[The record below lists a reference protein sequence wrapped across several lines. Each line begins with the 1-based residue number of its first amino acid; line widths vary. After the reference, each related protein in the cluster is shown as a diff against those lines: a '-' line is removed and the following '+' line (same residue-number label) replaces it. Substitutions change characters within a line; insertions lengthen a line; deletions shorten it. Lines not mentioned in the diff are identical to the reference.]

1 MPEEIRASLMQYTA
15 AARAHPP
22 LSREE
27 ESSLVKGWHE
37 QRDEGSRDQ
46 LMRANLRHVVAI
58 AQKYHRY
65 GLPFG
70 DLVAEGN
77 FGMVHAL
84 EKFDSARGT
93 RFVTYAAYWIRA
105 YILNHVV
112 HSWSIVGGGSGAL
125 GSKVFFR
132 LRRERVKISNL
143 FGEGDLADEML
154 AQVLAVPR
162 AKAMSMVW
170 RLENR
175 DLSLD
180 AKFHGDS
187 SVTLCDT
194 LAGGENNQED
204 EIVGFEVEGYARDA
218 VRAALKGLDEREL
231 YIVEK
236 RLMAD
241 NEDEMSLADIGRAL
255 GVSRERARQLE
266 ARAKLK
272 LKRRITDLSRGR
284 GWLDIS

>member
-1 MPEEIRASLMQYTA
+1 MPDETRRILTEYTT
-15 AARAHPP
+15 AARACPP
-22 LSREE
+22 LSRDE

-37 QRDEGSRDQ
+37 QAHEGSRDQ

-58 AQKYHRY
+58 ARKYQRY

-84 EKFDSARGT
+84 EKFDPGRGT

-112 HSWSIVGGGSGAL
+112 HSWSLVGGGSGAL
-125 GSKVFFR
+125 GSKLFFK
-132 LRRERVKISNL
+132 LRRERVRIRNL
-143 FGEGDLADEML
+143 VGEGDLADEML
-154 AQVLAVPR
+154 AQVLDVPV
-162 AKAMSMVW
+162 AKAMLMAS

-187 SVTLCDT
+187 SVSLCDT
-194 LAGGENNQED
+194 LAGGGNNQED
-204 EIVGFEVEGYARDA
+204 QIVGFEVDGHAREA
-218 VRAALKGLDEREL
+218 VCAALKGLDRREL

-241 NEDEMSLADIGRAL
+241 DEDEMSLADIGRVL

-266 ARAKLK
+266 SRAKLK
-272 LKRRITDLSRGR
+272 LKHRITDLSRGR
-284 GWLDIS
+284 G

>member
-1 MPEEIRASLMQYTA
+1 MPDEIRPSLTRYKT

-27 ESSLVKGWHE
+27 ESLLVKGWHE

-46 LMRANLRHVVAI
+46 LVRANLRHVVAI
-58 AQKYHRY
+58 AQRYQRY

-84 EKFDSARGT
+84 EKFDSGRGT
-93 RFVTYAAYWIRA
+93 RFVTYAAHWIRA
-105 YILNHVV
+105 YILNHVI
-112 HSWSIVGGGSGAL
+112 HSWSMVGGGSGAL
-125 GSKVFFR
+125 GSKIFFR
-132 LRRERVKISNL
+132 LRRERVRLTNL
-143 FGEGDLADEML
+143 FGEGDLADEKL
-154 AQVLAVPR
+154 AQVLHVSR
-162 AKAMSMVW
+162 GKAMSMVW

-175 DLSLD
+175 DVSLD
-180 AKFHGDS
+180 AKSHGDS
-187 SVTLCDT
+187 SVALRDT
-194 LAGGENNQED
+194 LAGGGNNQED
-204 EIVGFEVEGYARDA
+204 EVVGFEVEGYVREA
-218 VRAALKGLDEREL
+218 VRTALKGLDEREL

-284 GWLDIS
+284 GWLDVS